1 MHKNQYIQMISSKN
15 RITVMPVS
23 HMEATVPSMPTGA
36 APWAQYLRT
45 TSILNKQ

>member
-23 HMEATVPSMPTGA
+23 HMEATVAIRAYRGGS
-36 APWAQYLRT
+36 WAQYLRT